1 MKKQGFVAL
10 TLVVTTAAIAS
21 SFAPVPRPIESPM
34 TSTSGPAAG
43 NASFEIR
50 HAPVPLLMKPRP
62 PLEQPTFDAD
72 ADNPALVSPLSAAAS
87 DRIGDSA
94 ATGVIKVVSFKD
106 TFGANGRYASGHPTA
121 GGTRWAP

>member
-10 TLVVTTAAIAS
+10 ALVVTTAAITS

-34 TSTSGPAAG
+34 TSAPRVTSGPATG

-50 HAPVPLLMKPRP
+50 QAPVPLLMKPRP
-62 PLEQPTFDAD
+62 PFEQPTFDAD
-72 ADNPALVSPLSAAAS
+72 AVSPALVSALTAS
-87 DRIGDSA
+87 DRVGSLVA
-94 ATGVIKVVSFKD
+94 NFKD
-106 TFGANGRYASGHPTA
+106 ARDANGRYASGQPTA

>member
-10 TLVVTTAAIAS
+10 TVVTTAAIAS
-21 SFAPVPRPIESPM
+21 TFAPVPRPTESPM
-34 TSTSGPAAG
+34 TSTGGPAAG
-43 NASFEIR
+43 NAPFEIR

-72 ADNPALVSPLSAAAS
+72 AVNPALVSALSATAS

-106 TFGANGRYASGHPTA
+106 AFGTTGRYASGHPTA